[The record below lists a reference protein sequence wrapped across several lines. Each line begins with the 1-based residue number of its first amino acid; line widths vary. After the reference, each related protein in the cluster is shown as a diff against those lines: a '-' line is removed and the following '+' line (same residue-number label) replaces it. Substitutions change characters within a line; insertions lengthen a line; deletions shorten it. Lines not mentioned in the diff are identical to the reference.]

1 MPHRLQHL
9 SGRVWLYP
17 MHPDPDRI
25 QGCVAVVADDGGSL
39 VVDAGNS
46 PAVARAV
53 QVAIAE
59 QGLPA
64 PSRLVYT
71 HHHWDHVWGA
81 CAWEGVEII
90 AHASA
95 APLLTAE
102 AARPWCHD
110 YLRDQVDANPRLGP
124 SFTARAAAMTTWD
137 GFRVVPPHRTFDHSL
152 TVAGAQVRHVGGQH
166 ARDSTVVAVPDSE
179 VLLLGDCFYPPPYHL
194 RSPDDR
200 PDVAMVRRLVD
211 EGYGWYVDAHSA
223 PWRASELPAET
234 TE

>member
-1 MPHRLQHL
+1 MD
-9 SGRVWLYP
+9 
-17 MHPDPDRI
+17 PDPDRI
-25 QGCVAVVADDGGSL
+25 QGCVAVVADDRGSL

-46 PAVARAV
+46 PAVAYDV
-53 QVAIAE
+53 QRAIAE

-64 PSRLVYT
+64 PRRLVYT

-81 CAWEGVEII
+81 CAWEGIEII

-95 APLLTAE
+95 APLLAAE
-102 AARPWCHD
+102 EARPWSHD

-124 SFTARAAAMTTWD
+124 SFTARATAMTTWD
-137 GFRVVPPHRTFDHSL
+137 GFRVVPPHRTFDQAL
-152 TVAGAQVRHVGGQH
+152 TVAGSQVRHVGGQH
-166 ARDSTVVAVPDSE
+166 APDSTVVAVPDSG

-194 RSPDDR
+194 RSPDDG

-211 EGYGWYVDAHSA
+211 EGYEWYVDAHSA
-223 PWRASELPAET
+223 PWRGSDLPAET